1 MVPRIRKWL
10 TVFGVAGIA
19 LCMVAW
25 LCLTF
30 VFVRP
35 TVYQPSINLGA
46 IELLSWHEHDKIYA
60 AGEFPYLLELD
71 SAAGHLLYFGCRH
84 TTEATDPQLVDLENW
99 WQKTKPTVALCEGR
113 ERMNR
118 FKSRPDSGS
127 YSESQLVRT
136 LAYRSGT
143 KLYTLE
149 PKYDDEVAGLLKHHS
164 AKDVAT
170 YLFLRVYTSEIKGY
184 SGDHEALAL
193 SLLKERTN
201 VESLQNTFDS
211 LESFDQYWRSSFSES
226 ANWRTLSDTEAIAQ
240 LVEIGNSSRQV
251 RGEHM
256 VRTLVELVR
265 HGERVF
271 AVVGASHVIRQEPFL
286 RQTLSSEANP
296 Q

>member
-10 TVFGVAGIA
+10 TLFAVAVLG
-19 LCMVAW
+19 LCLAAW

-30 VFVRP
+30 VVVRP
-35 TVYQPSINLGA
+35 SAYQPSIDLGA
-46 IELLSWHEHDKIYA
+46 IELLSWPEHDKIYA
-60 AGEFPYLLELD
+60 AEEFPYLLELD
-71 SAAGHLLYFGCRH
+71 SATGHLLYLGCRH
-84 TTEATDPQLVDLENW
+84 TAEATDPQLVELENW

-118 FKSRPDSGS
+118 FKSRPDSGP

-136 LAYRSGT
+136 LAYRYGT
-143 KLYTLE
+143 KLYSLE
-149 PKYDDEVAGLLKHHS
+149 PKYDDEVAGLLKYHS

-170 YLFLRVYTSEIKGY
+170 YLFLRAYTSEIKGY
-184 SGDHEALAL
+184 TGDHDALAL
-193 SLLKERTN
+193 SLLKERTD

-211 LESFDQYWRSSFSES
+211 LESFDQYWRSSFSDS
-226 ANWRTLSDTEAIAQ
+226 ANWRTLPDTEAIAQ

-256 VRTLVELVR
+256 VRTVVELVR
-265 HGERVF
+265 NGERVF

-286 RQTLSSEANP
+286 RRTFASEANP